1 MPAEADPFG
10 LSRFLEA
17 QAGSY
22 GNALDELRAG
32 RKQSHW
38 IWYVFPQLAGLG
50 RSSASKRFGLSG
62 VAEAAAYLAHPV
74 LGARLREAVGAM
86 LTHESVPAADIL
98 GGMDAMKFRSCLTL
112 FNLAAPAEPLFSE
125 ALQRFF
131 ADQPDR
137 VTLQLV
143 SRRSGN

>member
-1 MPAEADPFG
+1 MPAQADPFG

-38 IWYVFPQLAGLG
+38 IWYVFPQLSGLG
-50 RSSASKRFGLSG
+50 RSSASERFGLSG

-74 LGARLREAVGAM
+74 LGARLREAVEAM
-86 LTHESVPAADIL
+86 LTHKSVPAAHIL
-98 GGMDAMKFRSCLTL
+98 GALDAMKFRSCLTL
-112 FNLAAPAEPLFSE
+112 FNLAAPTEALFSE

-131 ADQPDR
+131 ADQPDQG
-137 VTLQLV
+137 TLQLV
-143 SRRSGN
+143 SRRSGA

>member
-22 GNALDELRAG
+22 GNALEELRAG

-50 RSSASKRFGLSG
+50 RSPASERFGLSG

-74 LGARLREAVGAM
+74 LGARLREAVQTM
-86 LTHESVPAADIL
+86 LAHGPVPAVDIL
-98 GGMDAMKFRSCLTL
+98 GELDAMKFRSCLTL
-112 FNLAAPAEPLFSE
+112 FKLAAPAEPLFSE
-125 ALQRFF
+125 ALRHYF
-131 ADQPDR
+131 AGQPDPR
-137 VTLQLV
+137 TLQLV
-143 SRRSGN
+143 SRRSGA